1 MQGTLKEGSY
11 TALDISD
18 ECLDSLKSLV
28 PSANTIKGSVTDISE
43 IEQLKDKKFNLIY
56 IRWVLAY
63 TPSAEF
69 TKTLSNIISMLSDKG
84 KLIIEECD
92 VYQVQAIDTE
102 TEEHIK
108 HPTVQK
114 WLDLTR
120 IVDDKFNANFSMGS
134 ILQGLLQKFIG
145 DRNTMLV
152 SHYHPKLTE
161 PDVKEILSLGLKSA
175 GTVLTSQGLI
185 TKADLDTLISEI
197 DHGIVTDPKTSL
209 LYVKNTICEFQRI

>member
-28 PSANTIKGSVTDISE
+28 PTANTIKGSVTDISE
-43 IEQLKDKKFNLIY
+43 IEQLKDKKFDLIY

-63 TPSAEF
+63 TPSSEF
-69 TKTLSNIISMLSDKG
+69 TKTLYNIISMLSDKG

-92 VYQVQAIDTE
+92 VYQVQAIDSVS
-102 TEEHIK
+102 EEPIQ

-120 IVDDKFNANFSMGS
+120 VVDDKFNANFSMGNM
-134 ILQGLLQKFIG
+134 LTHLLQKFIG
-145 DRNTMLV
+145 DRNAMLV
-152 SHYHPKLTE
+152 HHYHPKLTE
-161 PDVKEILSLGLKSA
+161 PDTKEILSLGLKSA

-185 TKADLDTLISEI
+185 SQEDLDILISEI
-197 DHGIVTDPKTSL
+197 DNSIVPDSKISL
-209 LYVKNTICEFQRI
+209 LYVKNTICEFQRS